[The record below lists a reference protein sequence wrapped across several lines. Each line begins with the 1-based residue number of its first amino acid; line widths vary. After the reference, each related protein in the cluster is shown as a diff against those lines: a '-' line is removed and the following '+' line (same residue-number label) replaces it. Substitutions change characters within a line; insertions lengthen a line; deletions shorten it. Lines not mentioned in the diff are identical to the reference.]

1 MRQPRP
7 DLVACRRRLP
17 SPPLTPSDNPPAV
30 LRLAR
35 GVGPCPQGRAGGLPG
50 QSPTRTHTPPAHRPP
65 ARHVV
70 SGARADEATAPRRL
84 PTLPSP
90 PPRDHQTTL
99 GGPATCAGFE
109 ACQGLVAGRS
119 PVRTSPR
126 LHIDR
131 QLGAFSVPLG
141 PRADE
146 ATAPRRLPAA
156 SPLPSPP
163 GQHQT
168 TPRRSC
174 DLHGCGA
181 CQGSVR
187 APSAHVPACI
197 STANPV
203 CCQCREGRGPMRQP
217 PPVACRR
224 LPSPPDNTRRP
235 PGGPATCMGVGHARG
250 RSELLPH
257 TPRLHATASPP
268 VG

>member
-1 MRQPRP
+1 MLFPSVNNP
-7 DLVACRRRLP
+7 LAACRRLP
-17 SPPLTPSDNPPAV
+17 SPPPDTARRYPSSVAAFCLGVGRASRRWSEPRPHPPTCISPHRQPSTSSAVRGPMRQPNPPAACRRLPSPPRHARRPPAV

-84 PTLPSP
+84 PTLRSP

-131 QLGAFSVPLG
+131 QPGALSVP
-141 PRADE
+141 
-146 ATAPRRLPAA
+146 
-156 SPLPSPP
+156 
-163 GQHQT
+163 
-168 TPRRSC
+168 
-174 DLHGCGA
+174 
-181 CQGSVR
+181 
-187 APSAHVPACI
+187 
-197 STANPV
+197 
-203 CCQCREGRGPMRQP
+203 
-217 PPVACRR
+217 
-224 LPSPPDNTRRP
+224 
-235 PGGPATCMGVGHARG
+235 
-250 RSELLPH
+250 
-257 TPRLHATASPP
+257 
-268 VG
+268 